1 MATPSTS
8 TQPIAQSTHSGSYCL
23 YFLNSTSYGT
33 NEEYAILPE
42 ISDAYNMSNIQIRFW
57 VRSYSSPSTMEVGV
71 MTDPS
76 NANTYVKI
84 EDVEMNSTYT
94 EKTISLNSY
103 SGNGRYIALKCP
115 SPTMYSQA
123 FYVDDITVEETPAI
137 LTNQTVELHQGWNW
151 FAPIAD
157 IALEQLETA
166 LDANG
171 ISINSQNQFARYD
184 VEDEEWSGDLLAL
197 VPGQMYKI
205 EVSADCNFTLTGIPT
220 TSITINIEHGS
231 NWFGYTGSE
240 TVTIEEALIGF
251 TPVEGDKIT
260 SEDGKFTIYE
270 DDEWGGDLLN
280 LAPGK
285 GYIYISQDT
294 ESKQFI
300 ITRNN

>member
-1 MATPSTS
+1 
-8 TQPIAQSTHSGSYCL
+8 
-23 YFLNSTSYGT
+23 
-33 NEEYAILPE
+33 
-42 ISDAYNMSNIQIRFW
+42 
-57 VRSYSSPSTMEVGV
+57 MEVGV

-76 NANTYVKI
+76 NANTYVKV
-84 EDVEMNSTYT
+84 EDVEMTSDYT
-94 EKTISLNSY
+94 EKTISLNNY
-103 SGNGRYIALKCP
+103 LGNGRYIALKCP
-115 SPTMYSQA
+115 APTMYSQA

-166 LDANG
+166 LGDNG
-171 ISINSQNQFARYD
+171 ISINSQNQFVRYD

-205 EVSADCNFTLTGIPT
+205 EVSANCNFTLTGIPT

-280 LAPGK
+280 LVPGK

>member
-1 MATPSTS
+1 M
-8 TQPIAQSTHSGSYCL
+8 GS
-23 YFLNSTSYGT
+23 NVVQ
-33 NEEYAILPE
+33 IL
-42 ISDAYNMSNIQIRFW
+42 
-57 VRSYSSPSTMEVGV
+57 
-71 MTDPS
+71 
-76 NANTYVKI
+76 
-84 EDVEMNSTYT
+84 
-94 EKTISLNSY
+94 
-103 SGNGRYIALKCP
+103 
-115 SPTMYSQA
+115 
-123 FYVDDITVEETPAI
+123 VDDITVEETPAI
-137 LTNQTVELHQGWNW
+137 LTNQNVELHQGWNW

-166 LDANG
+166 LGDNG

-184 VEDEEWSGDLLAL
+184 VEDEEWSGDLTAL

-220 TSITINIEHGS
+220 TSITVDIENGS

-280 LAPGK
+280 LVPGK
-285 GYIYISQDT
+285 GYIYISKDT
-294 ESKQFI
+294 ESKQFT